1 MLSIKEETEESKSK
15 PAAGNEPIAN
25 PWAQSFE
32 EVADKLSVQPEKGLS
47 DREVKNRLDTYGYNK
62 LKEHQ
67 KKSLWAILWDQLKS
81 LIILLLVAAAVVSFL
96 YNEILEAWAIVAV
109 IIINT
114 AIGFFTEIRAVRS
127 MEALLKMGKVKTRVR
142 RNGEIREVDA
152 VELVP
157 GDVVVVEAGDI
168 ITADIRITESSKLQ
182 ADESALT
189 GESMPVAKDTEAID
203 EETILAERRNML
215 YKGTAVTRG
224 AGEGVI
230 VSTGLKTELGGISS
244 LVEEAESEQTPL
256 EERLDKLGYRL
267 IGLTL
272 VIALFVTLSGII
284 SGKEIY
290 LMIEVGIALAV
301 AAIPE
306 GLPVVA
312 TIALAKGMKLMA
324 EKNAL
329 INQLSSV
336 ETLGTTGIIF
346 SDKTGTLTENRMTV
360 THILFRDREIRLKT
374 DEGDNAFT
382 ENEEPVDPEK
392 DEQLQMALTTGVLCN
407 NASLAEKKSGEASG
421 DPLEVALLRAAR
433 RAGMEQR
440 YLANKFPESREEAF
454 EAEVKMMATWNK
466 IPDGEYR
473 IFVKGAPGSVWQHC
487 NSVLTEEGPKDFD
500 DEELEYWKSLNKEMA
515 EKGLRIIGLAYR
527 DTDTTEGDPYQDLT
541 FIGLVTLLDPPR
553 TDVKPSIQKCKE
565 AGIRVIMVTGDQK
578 DTARYIAKEVGLEDD
593 EEAVVIHGGDLP
605 TDGTMEDSAKSNHS
619 FDEANIFARIS
630 PGQKLDLIE
639 LYQNRGE
646 VVAMTGDGVNDA
658 PALKKADIGIAM
670 GQRGTQVAKEAAHM
684 VLTDDKFSTIVSAI
698 EQGRIIFG
706 NIKRF
711 IFYLLSCNVSE
722 VLIVGLATIAGAPL
736 PLLPLQILFLNLVTD
751 VFPALAL
758 GVGKGEEGVMSR
770 PPREPDESILTDK
783 DWLGIGGYGLLITA
797 AVLGALYL
805 ALWEPMFN
813 KTEAVTISFLTLA
826 FAQLWHVFN
835 MRTEGSRI
843 FNNTITR
850 NPFIWGA
857 IVLCIILILS
867 ALYIPVVANVLS
879 VIPPNFYG
887 WIIVLGMSL
896 VPLVV
901 GQLVKIFMYRNKF

>member
-1 MLSIKEETEESKSK
+1 MSTKEDTTDTVKEQTASAESLKQ
-15 PAAGNEPIAN
+15 
-25 PWAQSFE
+25 PWALPIE
-32 EVADKLSVQPEKGLS
+32 EVVDGLEVRPEKGLKK
-47 DREVKNRLDTYGYNK
+47 DQVQKRLDTYGYNK
-62 LKEHQ
+62 LRQHR

-81 LIILLLVAAAVVSFL
+81 LIILLLVVAAVVSFL
-96 YNEILEAWAIVAV
+96 YREIIEAWAIIAV

-127 MEALLKMGKVKTRVR
+127 MEALLEMGKVKTRVR
-142 RNGEIREVDA
+142 RNGEIREIDA
-152 VELVP
+152 EGLVP
-157 GDVVVVEAGDI
+157 GDIVVVEAGDI

-189 GESMPVAKDTEAID
+189 GESMPVTKDTEPLAD
-203 EETILAERRNML
+203 ETILAERRNML
-215 YKGTAVTRG
+215 YKGTAITRG
-224 AGEGVI
+224 SGEGVV
-230 VSTGLKTELGGISS
+230 VSTGLNTELGGISS

-267 IGLTL
+267 IALTL
-272 VIALFVTLSGII
+272 LVAVFVTLSGII

-312 TIALAKGMKLMA
+312 TIALARGMKLMA
-324 EKNAL
+324 ERNAL
-329 INQLSSV
+329 INRLSSV

-360 THILFRDREIRLKT
+360 THFLFRDREIELES
-374 DEGDNAFT
+374 EGDKPFREGA
-382 ENEEPVDPEK
+382 EAVDPIE
-392 DEQLQMALTTGVLCN
+392 DEQLRLALMTGALCN
-407 NASLAEKKSGEASG
+407 NASLTNNKSEEASG

-433 RAGMEQR
+433 RAGLERSDLTSR
-440 YLANKFPESREEAF
+440 YPEEREEAF
-454 EAEVKMMATWNK
+454 DAEVKMMATWNK
-466 IPDGEYR
+466 IGEGEHR
-473 IFVKGAPGSVWQHC
+473 IFVKGAPSEVWQHC
-487 NSVLTEEGPKDFD
+487 RYVQTAGGKKEFD
-500 DEELEYWKSLNKEMA
+500 DEEKEYWRSVNNRMA
-515 EKGLRIIGLAYR
+515 ENGLRIIGLAYR
-527 DTDTTEGDPYQDLT
+527 DTDSTKDDPYKDLI
-541 FIGLVTLLDPPR
+541 FIGLITLLDPPR
-553 TDVKPSIQKCKE
+553 TDVKPSIKKCQQ

-578 DTARYIAKEVGLEDD
+578 ETARYIAKKVGLEDD
-593 EEAVVIHGGDLP
+593 HEAVVVHGSELPEEGDLV
-605 TDGTMEDSAKSNHS
+605 DSIDDDHSLNH
-619 FDEANIFARIS
+619 ANIFARIS
-630 PGQKLDLIE
+630 PGQKLDLIQ
-639 LYQNRGE
+639 LYQDKGE

-758 GVGKGEEGVMSR
+758 GVGKGEEGVMNR
-770 PPREPDESILTDK
+770 PPREADEPILINK

-797 AVLGALYL
+797 AVLGVLFYALAHPEL
-805 ALWEPMFN
+805 N
-813 KTEAVTISFLTLA
+813 QREAVTMSFLTLA

-835 MRTEGSRI
+835 MRTDGSGI
-843 FNNTITR
+843 FDNTITR
-850 NPFIWGA
+850 NPFVWGA
-857 IVLCIILILS
+857 LALCVVLILS
-867 ALYIPVVANVLS
+867 ALYIPMLAEILQVV
-879 VIPPNFYG
+879 PPNLIE
-887 WIIVLGMSL
+887 WMIVLGMSITP
-896 VPLVV
+896 VII
-901 GQLVKIFMYRNKF
+901 GQSIKWLWHRS

>member
-1 MLSIKEETEESKSK
+1 MTTTKEDTTDSAK
-15 PAAGNEPIAN
+15 EPIKAVESLKH
-25 PWAQSFE
+25 PWSLPYN
-32 EVADKLSVQPEKGLS
+32 EVSERLEVRSDKGLS
-47 DREVKNRLDTYGYNK
+47 NDSVQQRLDTYGYNK
-62 LKEHQ
+62 LREHR

-81 LIILLLVAAAVVSFL
+81 LIILLLVVAAIVSFL
-96 YNEILEAWAIVAV
+96 YQEIIEAWAIIAV

-152 VELVP
+152 EELVP
-157 GDVVVVEAGDI
+157 GDIIVVEAGDI
-168 ITADIRITESSKLQ
+168 ITADIRINESSKLQ

-189 GESMPVAKDTEAID
+189 GESMPVTKGTEPVD
-203 EETILAERRNML
+203 DETILAERRNML
-215 YKGTAVTRG
+215 YKGTAITRG
-224 AGEGVI
+224 SGEGIV
-230 VSTGLKTELGGISS
+230 VSTGLNTELGGISS

-267 IGLTL
+267 IALTL
-272 VIALFVTLSGII
+272 IVAVFVTLSGII
-284 SGKEIY
+284 SGKEVY

-312 TIALAKGMKLMA
+312 TIALARGMNIMA
-324 EKNAL
+324 DRNAL
-329 INQLSSV
+329 INKLSSV

-360 THILFRDREIRLKT
+360 THFLFRDRELELES
-374 DEGDNAFT
+374 EG
-382 ENEEPVDPEK
+382 ENPFREGAEAVDPKE
-392 DEQLQMALTTGVLCN
+392 DEQLRLALTTGALCN
-407 NASLAEKKSGEASG
+407 NASLSNDQSEEASG

-433 RAGMEQR
+433 RAGLEQGT
-440 YLANKFPESREEAF
+440 LSKEFPEEREEAF
-454 EAEVKMMATWNK
+454 DAEVKMMATWNRIDQGK
-466 IPDGEYR
+466 YR
-473 IFVKGAPGSVWQHC
+473 IFVKGAPAAVWQHC
-487 NSVLTEEGPKDFD
+487 RYILTSDGQKEFDNEEK
-500 DEELEYWKSLNKEMA
+500 EYWRSINNRMA
-515 EKGLRIIGLAYR
+515 ENGLRIIGLAYR
-527 DTDTTEGDPYQDLT
+527 DTDTSDGEPYEDLV
-541 FIGLVTLLDPPR
+541 FIGLITLLDPPR
-553 TDVKPSIQKCKE
+553 TDVKPSIKKCQQ

-578 DTARYIAKEVGLEDD
+578 ETARYIAKEVGLEDD
-593 EEAVVIHGGDLP
+593 DEAVVVHGSDLP
-605 TDGTMEDSAKSNHS
+605 KEGNLVDSLNDEHALNH
-619 FDEANIFARIS
+619 ANIFARIS

-639 LYQNRGE
+639 LYQDKGE

-722 VLIVGLATIAGAPL
+722 VLIVGLATVAGAPL

-758 GVGKGEEGVMSR
+758 GVGKGEEGVMNR
-770 PPREPDESILTDK
+770 PPRDADEPILTNK
-783 DWLGIGGYGLLITA
+783 DWLGIGGYGLLITS
-797 AVLGALYL
+797 AVLGVLFYALTHPEL
-805 ALWEPMFN
+805 N
-813 KTEAVTISFLTLA
+813 QKEAVTMSFLTLA

-835 MRTEGSRI
+835 MRTEGSGI
-843 FNNTITR
+843 FDNTITR
-850 NPFIWGA
+850 NPFVWGA
-857 IVLCIILILS
+857 LGLCVALILM
-867 ALYIPVVANVLS
+867 ALYIPVLADIIQVV
-879 VIPPNFYG
+879 PPDFSG
-887 WIIVLGMSL
+887 WLIILGMSIAP
-896 VPLVV
+896 VIV
-901 GQLVKIFMYRNKF
+901 GQAIKLVRHRS

>member
-1 MLSIKEETEESKSK
+1 MLSSKEKTKESKSE
-15 PAAGNEPIAN
+15 PAAGDESIVH
-25 PWAQSFE
+25 PWAQSIE
-32 EVADKLSVQPEKGLS
+32 EVVDKLSVQSEKGLS
-47 DREVKNRLDTYGYNK
+47 DREVQKRLDTYGYNK
-62 LKEHQ
+62 LREHQ

-81 LIILLLVAAAVVSFL
+81 LIILLLVAAAVVSYL
-96 YNEILEAWAIVAV
+96 YNEIIEAWAIIAV

-114 AIGFFTEIRAVRS
+114 GIGFFTEIRAVRS

-142 RNGEIREVDA
+142 RNGEIKEVEA

-157 GDVVVVEAGDI
+157 GDIVVVEAGDI

-189 GESMPVAKDTEAID
+189 GESMPVGKDSKSID

-215 YKGTAVTRG
+215 FKGTAVTRG
-224 AGEGVI
+224 AGEGVV
-230 VSTGLKTELGGISS
+230 VSTGLETELGGISS

-256 EERLDKLGYRL
+256 EKRLDKLGYRL

-272 VIALFVTLSGII
+272 VIAIFVTLSGII

-360 THILFRDREIRLKT
+360 THILFRDRKIKLQT
-374 DEGDNAFT
+374 DEGDNAYT
-382 ENEEPVDPEK
+382 EDEKPVDPK
-392 DEQLQMALTTGVLCN
+392 NDEQLKLALTTGVLCN
-407 NASLAEKKSGEASG
+407 NASLSDKNSGEASG

-433 RAGMEQR
+433 RAGLEQR
-440 YLANKFPESREEAF
+440 ELSTEYPESREEAF

-466 IPDGEYR
+466 ITDGEYR
-473 IFVKGAPGSVWQHC
+473 IFVKGAPGAIWQHC
-487 NSVLTEEGPKDFD
+487 NSVLTEEGPEDFD
-500 DEELEYWKSLNKEMA
+500 DEEKEYWKSLNREMA
-515 EKGLRIIGLAYR
+515 EDGLRIIGLAYR
-527 DTDTTEGDPYQDLT
+527 DTDTSEGDPYQDLT

-553 TDVKPSIQKCKE
+553 RDVKPSILKCKD

-578 DTARYIAKEVGLEDD
+578 DTARYIAREVGLEEAED
-593 EEAVVIHGGDLP
+593 AVVIHGADLP
-605 TDGTMEDSAKSNHS
+605 TDGTMEDSAKNNLS

-722 VLIVGLATIAGAPL
+722 VLIVGLATLAGAPL

-758 GVGKGEEGVMSR
+758 GVGKGEEAVMSR
-770 PPREPDESILTDK
+770 PPRESDEPLLNNK

-805 ALWEPMFN
+805 ALREPTFN
-813 KTEAVTISFLTLA
+813 QAEAVTISFLTLA

-835 MRTEGSRI
+835 MRTEGSRV
-843 FNNTITR
+843 FDNTITR
-850 NPFIWGA
+850 NPFVWGA
-857 IVLCIILILS
+857 IVLCIILILL
-867 ALYIPVVANVLS
+867 ALFIPIVADVMQ
-879 VIPPNFYG
+879 VIPPDFYG
-887 WIIVLGMSL
+887 WMIVLGMSL
-896 VPLVV
+896 VPLVM
-901 GQLVKIFMYRNKF
+901 GQIVKVFLYKK

>member
-1 MLSIKEETEESKSK
+1 MISTKEETKESTSES
-15 PAAGNEPIAN
+15 AVEGESNLH
-25 PWAQSFE
+25 PWALSFE
-32 EVADKLSVQPEKGLS
+32 KIVDSLNVQSDKGLG
-47 DREVKNRLDTYGYNK
+47 DEEVRKRLDTYGYNK
-62 LKEHQ
+62 LREHRE
-67 KKSLWAILWDQLKS
+67 KSLWAILWDQLKS
-81 LIILLLVAAAVVSFL
+81 LIILLLVVAAVVSFM
-96 YNEILEAWAIVAV
+96 YQEIIEAWAIIAV

-142 RNGEIREVDA
+142 RNGDIREVDA

-157 GDVVVVEAGDI
+157 GDMVIVEAGDI

-189 GESMPVAKDTEAID
+189 GESMPVGKGTDPLD
-203 EETILAERRNML
+203 EETLLAERSNML

-224 AGEGVI
+224 SGEGVV
-230 VSTGLKTELGGISS
+230 VSTGLETELGGISS

-267 IGLTL
+267 IALTL
-272 VIALFVTLSGII
+272 VVALFVTLSGII

-360 THILFRDREIRLKT
+360 THILFRDREIKLEP
-374 DEGDNAFT
+374 EGDNPFK
-382 ENEEPVDPEK
+382 EEEKAVDPKE
-392 DEQLQMALTTGVLCN
+392 DEQLKLALTTGALCN
-407 NASLAEKKSGEASG
+407 NASLSDKESGEASG

-433 RAGMEQR
+433 TAGFELGELSAD
-440 YLANKFPESREEAF
+440 YPEAREEAF
-454 EAEVKMMATWNK
+454 DAEVKMMATWNK
-466 IPDGEYR
+466 ISDGEHR
-473 IFVKGAPGSVWQHC
+473 IFVKGAPGALWQHC
-487 NSVLTEEGPKDFD
+487 GSVLTADGSRDFD
-500 DEELEYWKSLNKEMA
+500 DKEHEYWRSVNSRMA
-515 EKGLRIIGLAYR
+515 EDGLRIIGLAYR
-527 DTDTTEGDPYQDLT
+527 DSDTTEGDPYEDLT
-541 FIGLVTLLDPPR
+541 FIGLITLLDPPR
-553 TDVKPSIQKCKE
+553 TDVKPSIQKCQQ

-578 DTARYIAKEVGLEDD
+578 ETARYIAKEVGLEED
-593 EEAVVIHGGDLP
+593 EGAVVIHGSDLP
-605 TDGTMEDSAKSNHS
+605 TDGTMEEALKDDHS
-619 FDEANIFARIS
+619 FNKANIFARIS

-639 LYQNRGE
+639 LYQKRGE

-770 PPREPDESILTDK
+770 PPRDADEPILTNK

-797 AVLGALYL
+797 AVLGVLFIALNQSDL
-805 ALWEPMFN
+805 N
-813 KTEAVTISFLTLA
+813 QTEAVTMSFLTLA

-835 MRTEGSRI
+835 MRTEGSEI

-850 NPFIWGA
+850 NPYVWGA
-857 IVLCIILILS
+857 LGLCVILILS
-867 ALYIPVVANVLS
+867 ALYVPVLAEVMQV
-879 VIPPNFYG
+879 VPPDFSG
-887 WIIVLGMSL
+887 WLIIIGMSL

-901 GQLVKIFMYRNKF
+901 GQLIKFVLYKK

>member
-1 MLSIKEETEESKSK
+1 MLSTKEETKESTSKPTAGEESVVQ
-15 PAAGNEPIAN
+15 

-32 EVADKLSVQPEKGLS
+32 EVAEKLSVTSEKGLS
-47 DREVKNRLDTYGYNK
+47 DREVQERLETYGYNK
-62 LKEHQ
+62 LREHQ

-81 LIILLLVAAAVVSFL
+81 LIILLLAVAAVVSFL
-96 YNEILEAWAIVAV
+96 YNEILEAWAIIAV

-142 RNGEIREVDA
+142 RNGEIMEVDA

-157 GDVVVVEAGDI
+157 GDIVVVEAGDI
-168 ITADIRITESSKLQ
+168 ITADIRIIESSKLQ

-189 GESMPVAKDTEAID
+189 GESMPVGKDSESID

-224 AGEGVI
+224 AGEGVV
-230 VSTGLKTELGGISS
+230 VSTGLKTKLGGISS

-256 EERLDKLGYRL
+256 EKRLDKLGYRL
-267 IGLTL
+267 IALTL

-360 THILFRDREIRLKT
+360 THLLFRDREIRLES
-374 DEGDNAFT
+374 EGDNVFT
-382 ENEEPVDPEK
+382 EKEQPIDPKE
-392 DEQLQMALTTGVLCN
+392 DEQLKLALTTGALCN
-407 NASLAEKKSGEASG
+407 NASLSEKKSGDASG

-433 RAGMEQR
+433 RAGLEQR
-440 YLANKFPESREEAF
+440 ELAENFPESREEAF

-466 IPDGEYR
+466 IPDGEGEYR
-473 IFVKGAPGSVWQHC
+473 IFVKGAPGAVWQHC
-487 NSVLTEEGPKDFD
+487 NSVLTDDARKEFNEEEK
-500 DEELEYWKSLNKEMA
+500 EYWKSLNRKMA
-515 EKGLRIIGLAYR
+515 GDGLRIIGLAYR
-527 DTDTTEGDPYQDLT
+527 DTDTTEGDPYKDLT

-553 TDVKPSIQKCKE
+553 TDVKPAIQKCKE

-578 DTARYIAKEVGLEDD
+578 DTARYIAKEVGLE
-593 EEAVVIHGGDLP
+593 EEEDAIVIHGSDLP
-605 TDGTMEDSAKSNHS
+605 TDGTMEDSASDNLS
-619 FDEANIFARIS
+619 FNKANIFARIS

-758 GVGKGEEGVMSR
+758 GVGKGEEAVMSR
-770 PPREPDESILTDK
+770 PPRESDEPILNDK

-805 ALWEPMFN
+805 ALKEPTYDE
-813 KTEAVTISFLTLA
+813 TEAVTISFLTLA

-835 MRTEGSRI
+835 MRTEGSRL
-843 FNNTITR
+843 FVNTITR
-850 NPFIWGA
+850 NPFVWGA
-857 IVLCIILILS
+857 IVLCILLILS
-867 ALYIPVVANVLS
+867 ALYIPILADVMR
-879 VIPPNFYG
+879 VIPPDFYG
-887 WIIVLGMSL
+887 WIVILGMSL
-896 VPLVV
+896 VPLVI
-901 GQLVKIFMYRNKF
+901 GQIVKVFIYKK